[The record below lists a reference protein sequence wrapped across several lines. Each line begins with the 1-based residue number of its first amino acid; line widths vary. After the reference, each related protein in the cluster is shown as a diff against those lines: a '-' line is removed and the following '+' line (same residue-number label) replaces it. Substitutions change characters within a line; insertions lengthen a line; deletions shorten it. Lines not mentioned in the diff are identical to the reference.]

1 MKCKICELRKPRR
14 HCPGIHADI
23 CSICCGNEREVSIS
37 CPLECVYLQEARAH
51 EKHIQVDQAKLANSD
66 VEVTESFLTRHKELM
81 LFIGY
86 SLAEAALK
94 NAGVVDAD
102 VREALDSL
110 TRTYRSLS
118 SGLYYDSRPVN
129 PYAAQVYSA
138 MQASIA
144 EIQAEAKKNSGSIRD
159 AELLALLVTYQRLA
173 LSMNNGRPKGRSFID
188 GMLSQFPIQA
198 KEAPA
203 EGRSIDPGRLIEL

>member
-1 MKCKICELRKPRR
+1 M
-14 HCPGIHADI
+14 
-23 CSICCGNEREVSIS
+23 SIN

-51 EKHIQVDQAKLANSD
+51 EKHVQAGQAKLANSD
-66 VEVTESFLTRHKELM
+66 IEVTESFLTRHKDLM
-81 LFIGY
+81 VLIGF
-86 SLAEAALK
+86 SLAEGALK

-118 SGLYYDSRPVN
+118 SGIYYDSRPVN
-129 PYAAQVYSA
+129 PYADKVYGSV
-138 MQASIA
+138 QASIA

-159 AELLALLVTYQRLA
+159 AELLALLVTFQRLA

-198 KEAPA
+198 KEPPEA
-203 EGRSIDPGRLIEL
+203 GHLIEL

>member
-1 MKCKICELRKPRR
+1 
-14 HCPGIHADI
+14 
-23 CSICCGNEREVSIS
+23 
-37 CPLECVYLQEARAH
+37 
-51 EKHIQVDQAKLANSD
+51 
-66 VEVTESFLTRHKELM
+66 
-81 LFIGY
+81 
-86 SLAEAALK
+86 
-94 NAGVVDAD
+94 
-102 VREALDSL
+102 
-110 TRTYRSLS
+110 
-118 SGLYYDSRPVN
+118 
-129 PYAAQVYSA
+129 